1 MRILVVR
8 LTSLGDVV
16 HTIPV
21 VAALRRAR
29 PDAQIDW
36 LVDERYRELVQLVP
50 VVDRAIVPRAGGST
64 GWGGLTRVV
73 RQLRASRCDVALDLQ
88 GLLKSAALAW
98 LSGAGRV
105 IGFEPAHLREPWARW
120 MYTETPDIGQPV
132 HVIEKNLALAASLGA
147 RSGEWEFPIDSPTS
161 ALATD
166 ACAVMGLKPDQRF
179 ALINPGSVWA
189 SKRWAP
195 ERFGALAQRLLTEQ
209 GLRSAVVW
217 GPGEDARA
225 QAVVTASSGAAL
237 LTPPTSVTDL
247 VALAGAASVVVSGD
261 TGPLHI
267 AAAVQTPVVAI
278 YGPSDP
284 CRNGPWADADVV
296 VSCFEACACQRAR
309 SGSGGVVVRRCEQ
322 TRPCLDAISVDDVAN
337 AVARRLR
344 AVTHA

>member
-8 LTSLGDVV
+8 LSSLGDVV

-50 VVDRAIVPRAGGST
+50 VVDHAIFACTAGGA
-64 GWGGLTRVV
+64 GWGGLTHVV
-73 RQLRASRCDVALDLQ
+73 RQLRGSRYDVALDLQ

-120 MYTETPDIGQPV
+120 MYTETPAIGQPV

-147 RSGEWEFPIDSPTS
+147 RAEEWEFPIDERSS
-161 ALATD
+161 ATVARDLL
-166 ACAVMGLKPDQRF
+166 GLQPAQAF
-179 ALINPGSVWA
+179 ALINPGSAWS
-189 SKRWAP
+189 SKCWPP
-195 ERFGALAQRLLTEQ
+195 ERYGALAAQLSSKE
-209 GLRSAVVW
+209 GLRSVVSW
-217 GPGEDARA
+217 GPGEEARA
-225 QAVVTASSGAAL
+225 QGVVDASSATAV
-237 LTPPTSVTDL
+237 LTPPTSVADL
-247 VALAGAASVVVSGD
+247 VALARAASIMVSGD

-267 AAAVQTPVVAI
+267 AAAVRTPVVGV

-284 CRNGPWADADVV
+284 NRNGPWDAEDAV
-296 VSCFEACACQRAR
+296 VSRYKECRCRRAR
-309 SGSGGVVVRRCEQ
+309 FGSQGVVVRRCVQ
-322 TRPCLDAISVDDVAN
+322 TSSCLADISVEDVVN

-344 AVTHA
+344 PTAYA

>member
-8 LTSLGDVV
+8 MTSLGDVV

-29 PDAQIDW
+29 PDARIDW
-36 LVDERYRELVQLVP
+36 LVDGRYRELVQLVP
-50 VVDRAIVPRAGGST
+50 VVDHVIVPHTESDA

-73 RQLRASRCDVALDLQ
+73 RQLRASRYDAALDLQ

-105 IGFEPAHLREPWARW
+105 IGFAPAHLREPWARW

-147 RSGEWEFPIDSPTS
+147 RAEEWEFPIDELSS
-161 ALATD
+161 ATVARDLL
-166 ACAVMGLKPDQRF
+166 GLQPAQAF
-179 ALINPGSVWA
+179 ALINPGSAWTSKCWPAERYGVLA
-189 SKRWAP
+189 SQLSSK
-195 ERFGALAQRLLTEQ
+195 E
-209 GLRSAVVW
+209 GLRSVVSW
-217 GPGEDARA
+217 GPGEEARA
-225 QAVVTASSGAAL
+225 QAVADASSGSAV
-237 LTPPTSVTDL
+237 LTPPTSVADL
-247 VALAGAASVVVSGD
+247 VALARAASIVVSGD

-267 AAAVQTPVVAI
+267 AAAVRTPVVGV

-296 VSCFEACACQRAR
+296 VSRFEDCACQRAR

-322 TRPCLDAISVDDVAN
+322 TRPCLDDISVDDVAN
-337 AVARRLR
+337 AVAQRLR
-344 AVTHA
+344 AITHA